1 NKAPTEPAEEKS
13 VEAAPPLAEDTEPAT
28 ELASLA
34 QEPAVIGRYEAEGTT
49 YVMFADGSI
58 EAQSERGV
66 ARFKS
71 MADLKAYFETQE
83 TP

>member
-1 NKAPTEPAEEKS
+1 M
-13 VEAAPPLAEDTEPAT
+13 EAATPRVEDTEPAT

-83 TP
+83 APQ